1 MANSSPA
8 SEPSTANQQR
18 PHSQTRVDSSTESPT
33 TRIHRETAPGTGL
46 EHHSRLLLPPSLAT
60 PHFSPSDK
68 SELNGSRPVQDR
80 LETGPTPDQ
89 RTASLGSL
97 HAVMVCTGTQDY
109 PSTVEIPSENR
120 TAILDNRSVTSYEN
134 RDVTI
139 NRAIK
144 HVHTTAAPARAPAG
158 AAVSP
163 VSSQTR
169 RSHGDLR
176 VYDMKAKP
184 RGMTSQSSSLC
195 SLS

>member
-1 MANSSPA
+1 MANSSSA
-8 SEPSTANQQR
+8 TEQNTANQQR

-33 TRIHRETAPGTGL
+33 TRIQRETAPGPGL
-46 EHHSRLLLPPSLAT
+46 EHHSRLLLPPALPA

-80 LETGPTPDQ
+80 LETGATPDP
-89 RTASLGSL
+89 RTACMGSL

-109 PSTVEIPSENR
+109 PSTVSRQVENPSDNR
-120 TAILDNRSVTSYEN
+120 TAILDTSYEN